1 MPIALQLR
9 EPHKEPANEEDY
21 KNFSS
26 YLRTNV
32 HAQRCMEEELMNL
45 LNLRNAISAKHMA
58 QEEFRLALAHL
69 DGQIEVYSG
78 LLTGEFV
85 PPAVLPNQQNQEG

>member
-1 MPIALQLR
+1 MPIVLQLR

-21 KNFSS
+21 QNFSS
-26 YLRTNV
+26 YLKTNV
-32 HAQRCMEEELMNL
+32 HAQRVMEEELMNL
-45 LNLRNAISAKHMA
+45 LTLRNAISAKHMV

-85 PPAVLPNQQNQEG
+85 IPSAVVSDQNEG

>member
-1 MPIALQLR
+1 MPILLQIR
-9 EPHKEPANEEDY
+9 ELHKEAATEEDY
-21 KNFSS
+21 KNFSN

-32 HAQRCMEEELMNL
+32 HANRCLEEELMQL
-45 LNLRNAISAKHMA
+45 YTLRNSISAKHMVT
-58 QEEFRLALAHL
+58 EEFRLALAHL

-85 PPAVLPNQQNQEG
+85 PPAALPTDEKED